1 MLFKF
6 LSIGLYLAFL
16 VLITLENGISA
27 KNIQELSD
35 MSSTKLLHY
44 FVIAFQNFTN
54 IAKRKPHFFRFPF
67 RNIERDYD
75 SLLKFIEFLCRSK

>member
-44 FVIAFQNFTN
+44 FVIAF
-54 IAKRKPHFFRFPF
+54 
-67 RNIERDYD
+67 
-75 SLLKFIEFLCRSK
+75 